1 MHLNFQNF
9 LGTEVACGLVKRH
22 KILTVLHL
30 CLVTGLKSEVALEG
44 AKPLSVNVRAESF
57 IK

>member
-22 KILTVLHL
+22 KILIVLSL
-30 CLVTGLKSEVALEG
+30 CVVTGLRSEAASEG
-44 AKPLSVNVRAESF
+44 AKPLSVNIRVESF
-57 IK
+57 IE